1 MYYKKKNGLNKRK
14 SCLGHDAK
22 SQKIRN
28 HIDRKISSSSS
39 SILIT
44 PPLYSFFA
52 FKRKRTWMCI
62 LFLGIIS
69 STFNLVPNLVFA
81 DVNVSGRNDHNKH
94 QQRDVKPTSWD
105 PLTSPSDDPKLNVP
119 STTPGSFLDELSTP
133 PLTTPS
139 NYRTWKNTNRR
150 SSKKGSKVGDDFHV
164 VGNNDVNNRV
174 DVDWENDVIAFE
186 DEDEDAVIGEDENVF
201 YYYDD
206 GGEDSYDGKS
216 SMEGIH
222 DVEEE
227 NDEEDIVVFDGDI
240 YPKVFSSYN
249 ITIQIIDYHII
260 DLFLLDMQ

>member
-1 MYYKKKNGLNKRK
+1 MYNKRK
-14 SCLGHDAK
+14 NGSNKRNACLGHDAK

-28 HIDRKISSSSS
+28 HISRKISSSSS
-39 SILIT
+39 ILMS
-44 PPLYSFFA
+44 PPLYSVLA
-52 FKRKRTWMCI
+52 LKRKRTWMCI

-81 DVNVSGRNDHNKH
+81 DVSVTGRNDHNKH

-105 PLTSPSDDPKLNVP
+105 PLTSPSSDPKLNVP

-150 SSKKGSKVGDDFHV
+150 SSQKGSKVGDDFHV
-164 VGNNDVNNRV
+164 VGNNEVNNRV

-186 DEDEDAVIGEDENVF
+186 DEDEDAVIGDDENVF

-206 GGEDSYDGKS
+206 GGEADSYDGKS

-227 NDEEDIVVFDGDI
+227 EEDDEDIVVFDGDI
-240 YPKVFSSYN
+240 YPKVF
-249 ITIQIIDYHII
+249 II
-260 DLFLLDMQ
+260 